1 MSDLHTDPHATATRL
16 AAQLEQTEATVE
28 RLAGKLAAEEF
39 RCHGWQSRALAD
51 EATLIDVRADLST
64 ARGQV
69 LRLTALVEQGLA
81 LAEQW
86 SDDRGESLRRALT
99 IAPGQKPQ

>member
-1 MSDLHTDPHATATRL
+1 MSNLHTDPHATATRL

-51 EATLIDVRADLST
+51 EAHVDRRPRRPRRRPHPGAPPDGARRLSLAAD
-64 ARGQV
+64 
-69 LRLTALVEQGLA
+69 
-81 LAEQW
+81 
-86 SDDRGESLRRALT
+86 
-99 IAPGQKPQ
+99 KPWG